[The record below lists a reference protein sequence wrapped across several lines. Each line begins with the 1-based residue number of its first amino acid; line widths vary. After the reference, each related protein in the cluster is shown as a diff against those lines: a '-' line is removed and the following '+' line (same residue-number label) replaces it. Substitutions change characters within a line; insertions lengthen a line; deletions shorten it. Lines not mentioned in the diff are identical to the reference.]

1 MESKIGLCS
10 VRQKTVLRL
19 EKHHMHGAQT
29 ICFNQ
34 FKLTGISNLEE
45 WCYTGMISLS
55 FTRSSMSVSLLFSS
69 LFRALLHPSFTCCER
84 VYCSKFSRTTM
95 YVQRQSR
102 CYRDREKIP
111 NNWHIK
117 LPRLIKRMFVCVF
130 KKQCANNE
138 GKFKVYY
145 RKTACLFYLSAFDAM
160 RSSQRGCSCVSVCCV
175 HIFSFTH
182 WYWLLLLLLFCRWF
196 GILLHCPVLI

>member
-1 MESKIGLCS
+1 MVLHWDDLS
-10 VRQKTVLRL
+10 VFYSLVYVS
-19 EKHHMHGAQT
+19 EP
-29 ICFNQ
+29 IVF
-34 FKLTGISNLEE
+34 
-45 WCYTGMISLS
+45 SLS
-55 FTRSSMSVSLLFSS
+55 
-69 LFRALLHPSFTCCER
+69 RALLHPSFTCCER

-102 CYRDREKIP
+102 CYRDGKTIP

-160 RSSQRGCSCVSVCCV
+160 RSSQHGWSCVSVCCV

-182 WYWLLLLLLFCRWF
+182 WYWLLLLLFFSLVWHFVALSGFNLERR
-196 GILLHCPVLI
+196 LLSQCDHFTVSIYLNCSRYLVSLSP